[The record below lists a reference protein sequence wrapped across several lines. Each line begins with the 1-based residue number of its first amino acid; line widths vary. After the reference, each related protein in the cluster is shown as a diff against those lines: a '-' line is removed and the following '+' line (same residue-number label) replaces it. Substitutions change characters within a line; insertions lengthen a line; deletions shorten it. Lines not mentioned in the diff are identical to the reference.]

1 VRILFYHAARGWSGS
16 ARVFADAAR
25 GLAARGHQV
34 SFVCAPDSQVEQRLD
49 YAAYEVLP
57 TASRASWPSSAWRLR
72 QVLSMRFVEVI
83 FVHTEREQLI
93 AAAASRMA
101 VRAAVVRR
109 VGAGDIPT
117 TGRSARLAMRL
128 APAAWLFALED
139 DLRKAPSLSN
149 VLPEPILALLGID
162 AAQYQDVRS
171 AQVTPA
177 SNASQRTIVCLY
189 DAESRVRA
197 AVVLRTIAMLAPLHP
212 DLGLV
217 MVGPGSD
224 SEDLQMHAAA
234 LGITNRV
241 SFLGERDDY
250 LGLVRAA
257 ELGWVVSS
265 GDDAVYAYLDL
276 LALRVPVLA
285 VRDAIAQRY
294 VANGI
299 TGLLLDP
306 GDTASTAAALA
317 RLLAHD
323 DQREAM
329 GNAARV
335 RVARE
340 FTLGALVDGFERA
353 ATAAGDRSAWRK

>member
-1 VRILFYHAARGWSGS
+1 MRILFYHAARGWSGG
-16 ARVFADAAR
+16 ARAFADAAR

-34 SFVCAPDSQVEQRLD
+34 SFACASDSQVEHRLD
-49 YAAYEVLP
+49 HAAYEVLP
-57 TASRASWPSSAWRLR
+57 MLRRRPWPRSALRLR
-72 QVLSMRFVEVI
+72 EVLTLRQVEVI
-83 FVHTEREQLI
+83 FVHTDREQII
-93 AAAASRMA
+93 ASAASRMS

-109 VGAGDIPT
+109 VGAGDTAVVGPKTRI
-117 TGRSARLAMRL
+117 AMRL
-128 APAAWLFALED
+128 APTGWLFALED
-139 DLRKAPSLSN
+139 DLRKAPHLSSA
-149 VLPEPILALLGID
+149 LPEPMLALPGID
-162 AAQYQDVRS
+162 SAQYQDPRS
-171 AQVTPA
+171 TQLTPE
-177 SNASQRTIVCLY
+177 SNGSARTIVCMY

-212 DLGLV
+212 DLDLV

-224 SEDLQMHAAA
+224 GEDLQMHAAA

-250 LGLVRAA
+250 ISILRAA
-257 ELGWVVSS
+257 ELGWVVCS

-299 TGLLLDP
+299 TGLLLAP
-306 GDTASTAAALA
+306 GDTAGTAAALA

-323 DQREAM
+323 DEREAM

-340 FTLGALVDGFERA
+340 FTLDALIDGFERA
-353 ATAAGDRSAWRK
+353 AMVTGDPAERPK

>member
-16 ARVFADAAR
+16 ARAFADAAR

-34 SFVCAPDSQVEQRLD
+34 TFVCAPDSQVEQRLD
-49 YAAYEVLP
+49 YVAYEVLP
-57 TASRASWPSSAWRLR
+57 AVRRGLWPQSALQLR
-72 QVLSMRFVEVI
+72 QILAVRSVEVM

-93 AAAASRMA
+93 ASAASRMA
-101 VRAAVVRR
+101 ARAAVVRR
-109 VGAGDIPT
+109 VGAGDTPAI
-117 TGRSARLAMRL
+117 GRSTRFAMRL
-128 APAAWLFALED
+128 APAGWLFALED
-139 DLRKAPSLSN
+139 DLRKAPSVPS
-149 VLPEPILALLGID
+149 VWPEPLLALLGID
-162 AAQYQDVRS
+162 TAPYQDVRP
-171 AQVTPA
+171 AQVTPGA
-177 SNASQRTIVCLY
+177 NGNERTIVCLY

-212 DLGLV
+212 ELALV

-224 SEDLQMHAAA
+224 GEDLQMHAAA

-250 LGLVRAA
+250 LSLVRAA
-257 ELGWVVSS
+257 ELGWVVCS

-299 TGLLLDP
+299 TGLLLAP
-306 GDTASTAAALA
+306 GDTAGTAAALA

-323 DQREAM
+323 DEREAM

-340 FTLGALVDGFERA
+340 FTLDALVDGFERA
-353 ATAAGDRSAWRK
+353 AAAAGDLSARPK